1 MMLSSFDFVSIRCI
15 QLVYAWAALTVVLP
29 ALSSAQSVTATTETV
44 VYRCNFVH
52 SPPVIDGLGKD
63 ACWEAASSI
72 RNFRKAWLS
81 SSGGDGSNGVNQL
94 EENPASQTVAKLL
107 WDREYLYVWAKLEDR
122 DLQAALTNRDEQTW
136 LDDCFEMF
144 LKPSKQHPGYYEF
157 HVTPANTQM
166 DLYIPER
173 IPKAYALYKSA
184 HDFEFTSAVNADG
197 TIEDRSDEDRS
208 WQVEFKIAW
217 KDFYP
222 TGGAPVPDEVWSFSL
237 CRYDYDRSFDKP
249 ELTSI
254 SPLTQPSFHRHE
266 EFVGLQFVGPPQREQ
281 SNEALATRSFVRGS
295 PDPPAPYS
303 TERIPI
309 PFEIEHPILLRHEPK
324 SESMWLITQSVP
336 YGPSTVHRFSLR
348 TTDQVSQPTNGG
360 TSSNRVKGFEKQLVS
375 QLQNDRVHY
384 DLCFHPEYP
393 RKPYLFVGLNES
405 VDGTKHS
412 RILRWELNSRSA
424 GVEIV
429 DEQVVLEW
437 PSDGHNG
444 AALTFGHDGM
454 LYITSGDGTS
464 DSDTNLRGQDLSQL
478 TAKVLRIDID
488 NPMEGRFYGIPSDNP
503 FLNRKNS
510 RPETWAYGLRNPWR
524 ITTDIESGRIWI
536 GQNGQDLWEQVY
548 IGKRGA
554 NYGWSVMEGAS
565 VFYANRE
572 RGEDPFEPP
581 VKDHHHSEA
590 RSLTG
595 GIVYRADRQE
605 LTSLVGAYIYGD
617 YSTGKVWAI
626 WHDGNKVHRAT
637 EIADTP
643 HAITS
648 FEVTP
653 SGEIWIADHL
663 GKSLHRLI
671 PNQAVD
677 SSRDFPRRLSETGLF
692 KDVASHR
699 LAPGIIS
706 YSVNSPLWSDGAYK
720 ERAFFIPANGEGDR
734 RIEFQNQFGWTFPNE
749 TVLIKSFALESK
761 AGDPSSRRWIE
772 TRLMVRQQNE
782 WVGYSYRWNA
792 EGTDAELV
800 EAAGDDQEYTSVDA
814 ADGGIR
820 QGVWHFP
827 SRAECMVCH
836 SRAANFTLGLQTA
849 QMNRLHDGG
858 HGPENQ
864 LEALERKGFFKVQPQ
879 QFTRAVEP
887 VKERTDSNDSAT
899 GVLTEAM
906 KLAQRTIPGESSL
919 LPSSPD
925 RLPKLVDPHDDSQSL
940 ELRTRSYLH
949 ANCASC
955 HVPAGGGNASIELSY
970 QTPVAKT
977 GLLEATPRHQDFGIV
992 DAKLIASGSPDRSV
1006 MLRRMARR
1014 GNSQMPPIAT
1024 NVVDV
1029 RAVELIEAW
1038 ISGLSKDRT
1047 P

>member
-1 MMLSSFDFVSIRCI
+1 MRNLYALFALI
-15 QLVYAWAALTVVLP
+15 LVVP
-29 ALSSAQSVTATTETV
+29 SLSSAQSEAVIAEPV

-63 ACWEAASSI
+63 ACWEAASPI
-72 RNFRKAWLS
+72 QNFRKAWLGS
-81 SSGGDGSNGVNQL
+81 SESDGSNGANQL
-94 EENPASQTVAKLL
+94 EVNPASTTVAKLL
-107 WDREYLYVWAKLEDR
+107 WDRDYIYVWAKLEDR
-122 DLQAALTNRDEQTW
+122 DLQALLTERDEQTW

-144 LKPSKQHPGYYEF
+144 LKPSVKHPGYYEF
-157 HVTPANTQM
+157 HVTPANNQM

-173 IPKAYALYKSA
+173 IPRAYALYKSA
-184 HDFEFTSAVNADG
+184 HDFEFTSAVHTDG
-197 TIEDRSDEDRS
+197 TIDDRSDEDHS
-208 WQVEFKIAW
+208 WQVEYKIAW
-217 KDFYP
+217 KDFYR
-222 TGGAPVPDEVWSFSL
+222 TGGVPVPDEVWSFSL
-237 CRYDYDRSFDKP
+237 CRYDYDHSLDKP

-266 EFVGLQFVGPPQREQ
+266 EFVGLQFVGPQQQEP
-281 SNEALATRSFVRGS
+281 AIDAPTTRSIVQGS
-295 PDPPAPYS
+295 PEPPAPF
-303 TERIPI
+303 TTQRVPMG
-309 PFEIEHPILLRHEPK
+309 FEIEHPILLRAEPNTK
-324 SESMWLITQSVP
+324 SMWLITQAVP
-336 YGPSTVHRFSLR
+336 YGPSTVHRFSLNASEQSLDPTKELDP
-348 TTDQVSQPTNGG
+348 TT
-360 TSSNRVKGFEKQLVS
+360 GFVAFENQLIS
-375 QLQNDRVHY
+375 PLQNDRVHY

-393 RKPYLFVGLNES
+393 RKPYVFVGLNES
-405 VDGTKHS
+405 IAGTKHS
-412 RILRWELNSRSA
+412 RILRWELKNNPAS
-424 GVEIV
+424 VEIA

-444 AALTFGHDGM
+444 AALTFGNDGM
-454 LYITSGDGTS
+454 LYVTSGDGTS
-464 DSDTNLRGQDLSQL
+464 DSDTNLRGQDLTQL

-488 NPMEGRFYGIPSDNP
+488 NPMKDRLYAIPPDNP
-503 FLNRKNS
+503 FLNRKNA

-524 ITTDIESGRIWI
+524 ITTDTESGRIWI

-548 IGKRGA
+548 LGKRGA

-572 RGEDPFEPP
+572 RGEEPFEPP

-595 GIVYRADRQE
+595 GLVYRANRRD
-605 LTSLVGAYIYGD
+605 LVSLVGAYTYGD

-626 WHDGNKVHRAT
+626 WHDGEKLTRSS

-653 SGEIWIADHL
+653 DGEIWIADHL
-663 GKSLHRLI
+663 GKSIHRLI
-671 PNQAVD
+671 PNQAAD
-677 SSRDFPRRLSETGLF
+677 SSKEFPRRLSETGLF
-692 KDVASHR
+692 EDVASHR

-706 YSVNSPLWSDGAYK
+706 YSVNSPLWSDGASK
-720 ERAFFIPANGEGDR
+720 ERAFFIPAKGEGDR

-749 TVLIKSFALESK
+749 TVLIKSFALETK
-761 AGDPSSRRWIE
+761 VDDPSSRRWIE

-782 WVGYSYRWNA
+782 WVGYSYRWNDH
-792 EGTDAELV
+792 GTDAELV
-800 EAAGDDQEYTSVDA
+800 DAAGDDQEYESVDA
-814 ADGGIR
+814 AAAGGTR

-858 HGPENQ
+858 DGPENQ
-864 LEALERKGFFKVQPQ
+864 LEALERKGLFKVQPQ
-879 QFTRAVEP
+879 QFTQALEP
-887 VKERTDSNDSAT
+887 VKDDTDSNDSAT
-899 GVLTEAM
+899 RVCTEAM
-906 KLAQRTIPGESSL
+906 KLAQRSIPGESSL

-925 RLPKLVDPHDDSQSL
+925 RLPKLVDPHDETQSL
-940 ELRTRSYLH
+940 ELRARSYLH

-970 QTPVAKT
+970 PTPLAKT
-977 GLLEATPRHQDFGIV
+977 GMLEATPRHQDFGIV
-992 DAKLIASGSPDRSV
+992 DAKLIASGNPDRSV

-1014 GNSQMPPIAT
+1014 GNSQMPPIAS
-1024 NVVDV
+1024 NVVDE
-1029 RAVELIEAW
+1029 RAVALIEAW
-1038 ISGLSKDRT
+1038 ISGLSKDQT